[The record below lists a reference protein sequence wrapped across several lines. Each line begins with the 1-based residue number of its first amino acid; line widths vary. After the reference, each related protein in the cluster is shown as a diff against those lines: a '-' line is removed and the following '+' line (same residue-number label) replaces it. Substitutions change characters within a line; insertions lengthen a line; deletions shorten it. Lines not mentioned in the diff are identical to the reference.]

1 MRLKDLQ
8 AIYRKE
14 LELLYDRNEID
25 SFFYIMSDA
34 YLNMN
39 RLAMSL
45 QPDFIISKDEE
56 SLFYEGLSKLK
67 LEQPIQYILGN
78 TEFFGLKFKVNE
90 HTLIPRPETEELVEL
105 VLSEVKNSPLEITN
119 LKILDIGTGSGC
131 IAITIAKNIPNAK
144 VVALDT
150 SHNALSVAKENAEV
164 NVTNIVFVESDILN
178 RAAWES
184 TFENQKFDIIISNPP
199 YVRQLEKADMK
210 NNVLKNEPHLALFV
224 DDHDPLVFYD
234 AITDFASTYLKPA
247 GQLFFEINQYLGKD
261 MVSLLKNHGFQQV
274 ELKKDLN
281 GNDRMIKGI
290 K

>member
-281 GNDRMIKGI
+281 GNDRMVKGI